1 MGTNFI
7 VDLFKGHNWGSE
19 HDPDT
24 ASCAP
29 GVEQGGKYLMYQYS
43 VSGYEHNNQVSV
55 CPLSTSDFSISLFSY
70 MQGILTKFYIICCCE
85 RKALIECILVSFVF
99 QIFSSCSKRYI
110 YNVIKTKGPGCFTG
124 KDQAFGRSLS
134 MISLIPVWLLENDY
148 GVYRNC
154 DQSEKNWDQ
163 SEKNHMK

>member
-7 VDLFKGHNWGSE
+7 TGHNWGSE

-55 CPLSTSDFSISLFSY
+55 CPLSTLDFSISLFSY
-70 MQGILTKFYIICCCE
+70 MQWILTKFYKICCCE
-85 RKALIECILVSFVF
+85 RKALIELFWCLLSSRFFLPVVKD
-99 QIFSSCSKRYI
+99 IFI
-110 YNVIKTKGPGCFTG
+110 
-124 KDQAFGRSLS
+124 
-134 MISLIPVWLLENDY
+134 M
-148 GVYRNC
+148 
-154 DQSEKNWDQ
+154 
-163 SEKNHMK
+163 

>member
-7 VDLFKGHNWGSE
+7 MDLFTGHNWGSE

-55 CPLSTSDFSISLFSY
+55 SLIYLGF
-70 MQGILTKFYIICCCE
+70 QHIIICIHAMNF
-85 RKALIECILVSFVF
+85 KKNLH
-99 QIFSSCSKRYI
+99 
-110 YNVIKTKGPGCFTG
+110 N
-124 KDQAFGRSLS
+124 
-134 MISLIPVWLLENDY
+134 MLL
-148 GVYRNC
+148 
-154 DQSEKNWDQ
+154 
-163 SEKNHMK
+163 

>member
-7 VDLFKGHNWGSE
+7 MDVFTGHNWGSE

-55 CPLSTSDFSISLFSY
+55 SPIYLGFQHIIVFIHAMDFDKIY
-70 MQGILTKFYIICCCE
+70 KICCCE
-85 RKALIECILVSFVF
+85 RKALIECILVSFVL

-124 KDQAFGRSLS
+124 KDQAFGWSLS

-154 DQSEKNWDQ
+154 DQSEKNCDQ